1 MRRWIGWVML
11 VAAVGAGW
19 AARGLVVDNRLERW
33 VGGRGETTDV
43 YEEFRADFGSDEF
56 LLVIIGGGDF
66 FSPPV
71 LDLMLDAAERME
83 SIPGVVSVRG
93 IPTFYRDLFGGEDPD
108 ALAEELTSTPF
119 YRDLFISD
127 DEQLAG
133 ILVRVEPADDPAAR
147 RRVVAS
153 VREALRPLVH
163 AGREVRLVGSTAL
176 IVALDEVSESEA
188 RRTLPIALT
197 GSLLMLALML
207 RSVRAMVVTGLC
219 ALISVVLTLGLA
231 AVMGLSLNMV
241 TTALAPLLWVLALS
255 NSIHIM
261 RRYQDLRVDRPL
273 GEALGEA
280 LRQTTRACSL
290 AAITTAAGF
299 ASLTTAGMGP
309 VRELGLLAAI
319 GVLLSLAVNL
329 TVAPLLVEVLGVPP
343 FRRHLQ
349 PLKGLKG
356 RWSWGW
362 RDHPRAVMA
371 ATAVLALAAAITIP
385 SIRVESDPVAFLP
398 DDHPTTRAYR
408 DLAGKIGGF
417 YTLEIVLRT
426 PDAWYAPEIWPVL
439 DELSG
444 RIGASPVV
452 SKVLSPVDV
461 LRKLNHWDNGFD
473 PVAYRPPQT
482 RGMTEEILAAA
493 GDLGGGVLG
502 ELVLEDGRT
511 VRLSVLVNE
520 MEGRRFLALVDQA
533 RGALDDLPPGWSG
546 LVTGQVLRLVDAQ
559 QTLVAT
565 QVRSLG
571 LALVLVFGV
580 IAAGL
585 RSWRFTFT
593 AVLPN
598 MVPILVAFALMSVLR
613 LPLDIGTVMVASIAV
628 GIAVDNTVHVLEN
641 VRRRREEGMSTTEAT
656 EHTLRD
662 IRPAMAATTA
672 TACAG
677 FLALCTSDFVPIRAF
692 GLLAA
697 AAMIAALAADVLLL
711 PSILVVRDR

>member
-1 MRRWIGWVML
+1 ML

-19 AARGLVVDNRLERW
+19 AVRGLVVDNRLERW

-43 YEEFRADFGSDEF
+43 YEKFRADFGSDEF
-56 LLVIIGGGDF
+56 LLVVIDGGDF

-71 LDLMLDAAERME
+71 LDLMLDAAEEME

-93 IPTFYRDLFGGEDPD
+93 IPTLYRDLFGGEDPD

-119 YRDLFISD
+119 YRDLFISG
-127 DEQLAG
+127 DELLAG
-133 ILVRVEPADDPAAR
+133 ILVRVQPADDPAAR
-147 RRVVAS
+147 RRVVGS
-153 VREALRPLVH
+153 VREAFGPLVD

-188 RRTLPIALT
+188 RRTLPIALA

-280 LRQTTRACSL
+280 LGRTTRACSL

-309 VRELGLLAAI
+309 VRELGLLAAV
-319 GVLLSLAVNL
+319 GVLLSLAVNF
-329 TVAPLLVEVLGVPP
+329 TVAPLLVELLGVPP
-343 FRRHLQ
+343 FRRHLRSV
-349 PLKGLKG
+349 GG

-371 ATAVLALAAAITIP
+371 VTTVLVLAAVITIP
-385 SIRVESDPVAFLP
+385 SIRVESDPVTFLP

-408 DLAGKIGGF
+408 HLAARIGGF
-417 YTLEIVLRT
+417 YTLEIVLGT

-439 DELSG
+439 DGLSG
-444 RIGASPVV
+444 RIGASPAV

-461 LRKLNHWDNGFD
+461 LRKLNHWENGFD
-473 PVAYRPPQT
+473 PAAYHPPQT
-482 RGMTEEILAAA
+482 RGKAEEILAVA
-493 GDLGGGVLG
+493 GDLGRDVLR
-502 ELVLEDGRT
+502 ELVLDDDRT

-533 RGALDDLPPGWSG
+533 RNALDDLPPGWSG

-585 RSWRFTFT
+585 RSWRLTLT
-593 AVLPN
+593 AALPN

-613 LPLDIGTVMVASIAV
+613 LPLDIGTVMVASIAL

-662 IRPAMAATTA
+662 IGPAMAATTA

-697 AAMIAALAADVLLL
+697 AAMIAALAADVLIL
-711 PSILVVRDR
+711 PSILVLRDR